1 MKKSRSDKAP
11 LKDEASGLSLYV
23 AHIDDAVRGLEE
35 DDALG
40 ILAIRFLDS
49 LRVEASLGS
58 RAFERTLQHAVQTLD
73 QHLETLLSPPWHLG
87 VNGYGGDLLIAFF
100 TQTRDGKAVS
110 EESLFRIKEAIQA
123 LQADHFALTAGYAL
137 IRARPSVDLRRLIYQ
152 GVEHAMVSAVGEDM
166 TDLERQGHVL
176 RRIIYQSY
184 IRTVFQPIVSLD
196 EEEILGH
203 EALTRGPAET
213 EFESPD
219 FLFALSRRSGLL
231 QELDF
236 LCRNVA
242 VSSARTLEGQGKIFI
257 NTLAHTLAH
266 RRFLSPQF
274 FDLLEQTHIEPA
286 RIVFEVSEKYPIADY
301 SEFRRN
307 AAELHEHGFSL
318 AVDDAGMGYSNLR
331 TLFELEPDYVKIDH
345 SLVHDIHREP
355 IHEQVFDIL
364 ADISRQLDARVIAEG
379 VETKEELEKL
389 RSLGV
394 PYGQGFYFAKPAAL
408 HTAQG

>member
-1 MKKSRSDKAP
+1 MKEPQSDGI
-11 LKDEASGLSLYV
+11 LRDEASGLSLYV
-23 AHIDDAVRGLEE
+23 AHIDNVVRGLQKSG
-35 DDALG
+35 ALG
-40 ILAIRFLDS
+40 ILAVRLLDS

-58 RAFERTLQHAVQTLD
+58 RAFERTLQRAAQTLD
-73 QHLETLLSPPWHLG
+73 QHLETLLNPPWHLG
-87 VNGYGGDLLIAFF
+87 VNGYGGDLLVVFF

-110 EESLFRIKEAIQA
+110 EESLFQVKEAIQA
-123 LQADHFALTAGYAL
+123 LRADRFAFTAGCAFV
-137 IRARPSVDLRRLIYQ
+137 RTRPSVDLRRLIYQ
-152 GVEHAMVSAVGEDM
+152 GVEHAMVLAVGEDM
-166 TDLERQGHVL
+166 TDIERQGHVL

-196 EEEILGH
+196 GSEGDLGH

-242 VSSARTLEGQGKIFI
+242 VSSARTLEGRGKIFI

-266 RRFLSPQF
+266 RRFLSSQF
-274 FDLLEQTHIEPA
+274 FDLLKQAHIEPA
-286 RIVFEVSEKYPIADY
+286 RIVFEVSEKHPIADY

-307 AAELHEHGFSL
+307 AAELREHGFSL

-355 IHEQVFDIL
+355 VHEQVFDIL
-364 ADISRQLDARVIAEG
+364 ADISKQLDARVIAEG

-389 RSLGV
+389 QSMGV

>member
-1 MKKSRSDKAP
+1 MKKSRSDKAS
-11 LKDEASGLSLYV
+11 LKDEPSGLDLYV
-23 AHIDDAVRGLEE
+23 AHIDDAVRSFEKG
-35 DDALG
+35 DALG
-40 ILAIRFLDS
+40 VLAIRLLDS

-58 RAFERTLQHAVQTLD
+58 RAFERTLQRAARALD
-73 QHLETLLSPPWHLG
+73 QHLETLLGPPWYLG
-87 VNGYGGDLLIAFF
+87 VNGYGGDLLVVFF
-100 TQTRDGKAVS
+100 TQTRDGKTVS
-110 EESLFRIKEAIQA
+110 EESLFHVKEAVQA
-123 LQADHFALTAGYAL
+123 LQADRFAFTAGYAL
-137 IRARPSVDLRRLIYQ
+137 VRAQPSVDLRRLIYQ
-152 GVEHAMVSAVGEDM
+152 GVEHAVALALGEDM
-166 TDLERQGHVL
+166 TDLERQGNVL

-196 EEEILGH
+196 GDDILGH

-242 VSSARTLEGQGKIFI
+242 VSSARTLEGRGKIFI

-274 FDLLEQTHIEPA
+274 FNLLEQAHIEPA
-286 RIVFEVSEKYPIADY
+286 RIVFEVSEKYPISDY

-307 AAELHEHGFSL
+307 AAELHEQGFSL

-345 SLVHDIHREP
+345 SLVHDIHLEP
-355 IHEQVFDIL
+355 VHEQVFDIL
-364 ADISRQLDARVIAEG
+364 ADISQQLDAHVIAEG

-389 RSLGV
+389 KSMGV

-408 HTAQG
+408 HIAQG